1 MNSLKRMAKAWLLMN
16 ATFALRDEVKNLAK
30 PDTLICRCEDVPLRD
45 LQARTS
51 WIDAKLHTRCGMG
64 ACQGRICGAAAQV
77 LYGWAPQPARH
88 LLSPARLSTL
98 ASAAPD
104 FIHEPM
110 TESTSK
116 A

>member
-1 MNSLKRMAKAWLLMN
+1 MAGDGTLGQGAFTT
-16 ATFALRDEVKNLAK
+16 AEPGALSGGIHTGNGSGHHGVH
-30 PDTLICRCEDVPLRD
+30 
-45 LQARTS
+45 LQARTG

-110 TESTSK
+110 TKSTSK

>member
-1 MNSLKRMAKAWLLMN
+1 MRLTHPAIRAEGRAISLTWQGQEIPALEGETVAASLSAAGI
-16 ATFALRDEVKNLAK
+16 ATFRATASGAPRG
-30 PDTLICRCEDVPLRD
+30 
-45 LQARTS
+45 
-51 WIDAKLHTRCGMG
+51 LHCGMG